1 MKTLLWLVVLTLAG
15 VGLTVAG
22 VAWCFTVSPW
32 LGWPAAV
39 LATGAWLWLA
49 VTALAL
55 RKALAG

>member
-1 MKTLLWLVVLTLAG
+1 MKALAIIALVTLVA

-32 LGWPAAV
+32 LGWPVAVCAV
-39 LATGAWLWLA
+39 LGWLWLA
-49 VTALAL
+49 LNALAL